1 VSFKLAE
8 SHVFTALSMVAVLAL
23 LIVGAFKLWN
33 FVAMRFRA
41 RATEPVGPPTYMLIR
56 RIEGAD
62 ATRVLEILGGE
73 HGLFRFDEMKW
84 IAPYVD
90 DEYDYEE
97 EGYWSPVTCSGLY
110 DSAEA
115 AERDAR
121 AQIPW
126 LRDMTSA

>member
-1 VSFKLAE
+1 M
-8 SHVFTALSMVAVLAL
+8 FTALSMVAVLAL
-23 LIVGAFKLWN
+23 LIGGVVGLWN
-33 FVAMRFRA
+33 FVAMRLGA
-41 RATEPVGPPTYMLIR
+41 REAEPMGPPTYTLIR

-62 ATRVLEILGGE
+62 ATRALEILGDE
-73 HGLFRFDEMKW
+73 HGLFRFDEVKW
-84 IAPYVD
+84 IEPHVD
-90 DEYDYEE
+90 DDYDYEE